1 MKKKEKLQSAF
12 IQFATL
18 WLGAAILAF
27 GLYNVHSQTQI
38 TEGGV
43 LGMTLLLQHWFHITP
58 GITGLCL
65 DGLCYFFGYRLLGK
79 QFLQNAVIAS
89 FGFSCFYN
97 LYERMGYVLP
107 DLSRWPL
114 AAAIAGGMFV
124 GTGVGIIVRK
134 GGASGGDDAL
144 ALIISKATRCR
155 IAVAYFATD
164 FVVLLLSLTYIPVQR
179 IAYSLITVSISSF
192 IIDRFQ
198 KK

>member
-1 MKKKEKLQSAF
+1 MKRSEKFRRAVS
-12 IQFATL
+12 QFTVL

-43 LGMTLLLQHWFHITP
+43 LGMTLLLQHWFGITP

-65 DGLCYFFGYRLLGK
+65 DGLCYFLGFRLLGK
-79 QFLQNAVIAS
+79 AFLINAITAS
-89 FGFSCFYN
+89 CGFSFFYN
-97 LYERMGYVLP
+97 LYERIGYVLP
-107 DLSRWPL
+107 DLSEYPL
-114 AAAIAGGMFV
+114 TAAVAGGLFV
-124 GTGVGIIVRK
+124 GIGVGIIVRK

-144 ALIISKATRCR
+144 ALIIAKGTGCR
-155 IAVAYFATD
+155 LAAAYFFTD
-164 FVVLLLSLTYIPVQR
+164 FVVLMLSLSYIPFRR
-179 IAYSLITVSISSF
+179 IAFSLITVTISSF